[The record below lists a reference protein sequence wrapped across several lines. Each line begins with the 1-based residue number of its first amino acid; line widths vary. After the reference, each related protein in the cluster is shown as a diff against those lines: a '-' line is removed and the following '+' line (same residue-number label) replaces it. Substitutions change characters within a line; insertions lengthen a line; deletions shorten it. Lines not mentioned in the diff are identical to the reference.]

1 MENVSCIGISVE
13 DCVVLYYV
21 MNQHSYKILSYKSLL
36 MICKIG
42 FYKSAEGFSKILC
55 CL

>member
-21 MNQHSYKILSYKSLL
+21 M
-36 MICKIG
+36 ICKIG